1 MKNERDK
8 PLHLI
13 RPNLHLPERNGYE
26 TEMQVFQDTVLR
38 PILKFQNAFLLRL
51 AGKILLSRH
60 PDWNELADFKKV
72 ELIASWSSKDLEIK
86 KQMEGAILGMM
97 TDSELDFY
105 FQNEREI
112 QRRIRA
118 FVLERIRTGLIA
130 E

>member
-1 MKNERDK
+1 MNNERDQN
-8 PLHLI
+8 LHTI
-13 RPNLHLPERNGYE
+13 RPVLQLPERNGDE

-118 FVLERIRTGLIA
+118 FVLERIRTGLVA
-130 E
+130 K